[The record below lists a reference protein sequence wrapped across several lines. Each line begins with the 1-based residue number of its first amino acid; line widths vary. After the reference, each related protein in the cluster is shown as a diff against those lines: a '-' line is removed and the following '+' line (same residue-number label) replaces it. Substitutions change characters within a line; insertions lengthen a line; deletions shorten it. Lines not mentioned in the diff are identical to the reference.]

1 MEKRKIIEFP
11 NIYKTSFFMLLKIGG
26 MKMKSTG
33 MVRAVDKMGR
43 VVIPKE
49 IRRQLKVEND
59 VDSFEIYM
67 DDDKVILKKYQPTC
81 IFCDSLADSVEFGG
95 YNVCKDCIEKLY
107 AIKDKAE

>member
-1 MEKRKIIEFP
+1 
-11 NIYKTSFFMLLKIGG
+11 
-26 MKMKSTG
+26 MKSTG

-67 DDDKVILKKYQPTC
+67 DNDRVILKKYQPTC
-81 IFCDSLADSVEFGG
+81 IFCDSLADSVQFGG
-95 YNVCKDCIEKLY
+95 YNVCKDCIDKLY
-107 AIKDKAE
+107 AMREQAE

>member
-1 MEKRKIIEFP
+1 
-11 NIYKTSFFMLLKIGG
+11 
-26 MKMKSTG
+26 MKSTG

-49 IRRQLKVEND
+49 IRRQLKVEDD

-67 DDDKVILKKYQPTC
+67 DGDKVVLKKYQPTC

-95 YNVCKDCIEKLY
+95 YNVCTDCIEKLY
-107 AIKDKAE
+107 NMKDKAE